1 MSFANAVR
9 FNTTV
14 SAADARLANMSY
26 AQKISEQRLQR
37 SQERSKWYQ
46 LSEEERSEI
55 LFPAPRK
62 IQFDYYDASPEQTR
76 QVESH
81 FKGEGMH
88 WRPDSMSKDV
98 PMAQLMQMDTTN
110 PVHNKATPPAH
121 RPWHAGGGGFEG
133 VGSSGPGTR
142 PGGNMAYERPK
153 DKSGY
158 PDAEKIGVC
167 YPAGHPLGA
176 PPNANY

>member
-1 MSFANAVR
+1 MRVLSSSGSPSGEPPRAMRTSSMAFANAVR

-26 AQKISEQRLQR
+26 AAKITEQRLQR

-55 LFPAPRK
+55 LFPPPRK

-88 WRPDSMSKDV
+88 WRPDAMSHTV
-98 PMAQLMQMDTTN
+98 TTHELSKLDKAN
-110 PVHNKATPPAH
+110 PVHKIQPGPAH

-133 VGSSGPGTR
+133 ISS
-142 PGGNMAYERPK
+142 
-153 DKSGY
+153 
-158 PDAEKIGVC
+158 
-167 YPAGHPLGA
+167 
-176 PPNANY
+176 